1 MIFEKHIL
9 DEYFKL
15 SQLINQNIKFE
26 NMVGNH
32 WLKLLI
38 IWETLKMTTLDEIA
52 QRAGV
57 SKSTVSNVLNNRDER
72 VSAQTK
78 VRVEQVIDELGYR
91 FHRTKK
97 GHTFS
102 RLNIINVL
110 YPHSLRRF
118 LGFPLYQK
126 ILEGIA
132 FAAQQLNYQI
142 IIATSG
148 QDFHPTTIYDEMLNT
163 DLGDGYLILELLKRD
178 SRLKRFTQ
186 GIKPFVTIGKPEIQ
200 DTRGVSWVSI
210 DVTAMVEK
218 AVRKLINDGHQHIAF
233 LGLEDKRIITL
244 QAQRGFERA
253 LDKEKITKRDMT
265 ILHLEPDQYRT
276 ESVVKNFLKK
286 SSDITAF
293 FTESQILA
301 EGVIRAAKKLGRSI
315 PGDLSIMSMLENQA
329 SNFVE
334 PSLSGIDW
342 KAKDLG
348 EQAVMLLVKI
358 IEGREN
364 GNSGRTITSELIIR
378 ESCGIKI

>member
-78 VRVEQVIDELGYR
+78 VRVEQVIDELGYQ

-118 LGFPLYQK
+118 LGFPLYQ
-126 ILEGIA
+126 EDV
-132 FAAQQLNYQI
+132 Y
-142 IIATSG
+142 
-148 QDFHPTTIYDEMLNT
+148 
-163 DLGDGYLILELLKRD
+163 KR
-178 SRLKRFTQ
+178 Q
-186 GIKPFVTIGKPEIQ
+186 
-200 DTRGVSWVSI
+200 
-210 DVTAMVEK
+210 
-218 AVRKLINDGHQHIAF
+218 
-233 LGLEDKRIITL
+233 
-244 QAQRGFERA
+244 
-253 LDKEKITKRDMT
+253 
-265 ILHLEPDQYRT
+265 
-276 ESVVKNFLKK
+276 
-286 SSDITAF
+286 
-293 FTESQILA
+293 
-301 EGVIRAAKKLGRSI
+301 
-315 PGDLSIMSMLENQA
+315 
-329 SNFVE
+329 
-334 PSLSGIDW
+334 
-342 KAKDLG
+342 
-348 EQAVMLLVKI
+348 
-358 IEGREN
+358 
-364 GNSGRTITSELIIR
+364 
-378 ESCGIKI
+378 